1 MSLSLSSCFESMIVH
16 KNTINDMKY
25 IPLSYS
31 LENPKMAVESCQSI
45 EDAEAKFT
53 DAKYLISV
61 IIMYGCVSCYKRP
74 EGKPED

>member
-1 MSLSLSSCFESMIVH
+1 MIVH
-16 KNTINDMKY
+16 KNTINDKKY

-61 IIMYGCVSCYKRP
+61 IIMY
-74 EGKPED
+74 